1 MLIDHPPRPLI
12 SPLSSHLSYPSDTS
26 FSFAFLPASSLAFYR
41 VGTRW
46 EIAAEDRLLSTFLPS
61 FFISLQDFQF
71 LPATPS
77 NASILRSWI
86 LGSGLNYARLFF
98 FFFFEKNLRDCK
110 KSIVSRDLEGVPS
123 SPDRGTSDHRQPSLS
138 QTVTLDVRH

>member
-41 VGTRW
+41 VGARW
-46 EIAAEDRLLSTFLPS
+46 EIAAEDRLLSTFLPPP

-77 NASILRSWI
+77 NASILRAWI
-86 LGSGLNYARLFF
+86 LENDLNYARLFFF

-110 KSIVSRDLEGVPS
+110 KNIGVYRAISKGFLRPPIERPS
-123 SPDRGTSDHRQPSLS
+123 SAL
-138 QTVTLDVRH
+138 TVTNGDVGR